1 MKIIAILLL
10 ILIGVYLYK
19 RTQRLANE
27 EQEQKA
33 QQEEAAKEA
42 LEAEVKDITP
52 TADSDV
58 STPSDEGVSFDKKLD
73 IEGEVLEIMPE
84 PEPE

>member
-1 MKIIAILLL
+1 MKIIAIILL

-58 STPSDEGVSFDKKLD
+58 STAPDEGVSFDKKLD